1 MKPELQTHY
10 FENVLPALKEQLA
23 CTNIHQVPRI
33 EKIVVNCCVGSA
45 TDRSQAVED
54 AVNEVTKITGQ
65 KAVMTRAKK
74 SVSNFKL
81 REGQEIGCRVTLRRK
96 YMWEFLNRLINTAIP
111 RIRDFRG
118 VSAKAFDQQGNYTLG
133 VADQTI
139 FPEIEL
145 DQVKRQLGFD
155 VTIVTSATN
164 RDDSYA
170 LLEKMGMPFRKPNKA
185 AAA

>member
-1 MKPELQTHY
+1 
-10 FENVLPALKEQLA
+10 
-23 CTNIHQVPRI
+23 
-33 EKIVVNCCVGSA
+33 
-45 TDRSQAVED
+45 
-54 AVNEVTKITGQ
+54 
-65 KAVMTRAKK
+65 MTRAKK